1 MNVTMMMRYEICNM
15 RKEKKKKSIEVWI
28 YIYIIIIIPH
38 NKFFL
43 IWYKINK

>member
-1 MNVTMMMRYEICNM
+1 MWQWWWDMKFVIWERL
-15 RKEKKKKSIEVWI
+15 KKKKSIEVWI